1 MKYWLFSILTA
12 ALAYCF
18 GSLSTLVLASN
29 FSFHTNLKRLGEGN
43 VWLSNFRRVYG
54 VKGILKLA
62 LIEIV
67 KDAVPIII
75 GGWLF
80 SSGDNAVAG
89 RALAAF
95 CLIIGRMYPAIY
107 EFRGGYAT
115 AGIVIGAM
123 LISFSLGLA
132 VLVAVVAATLVSRY
146 IAVGSLAGALA
157 LGAIAILMI
166 ENSVAMR
173 LCIFIALL
181 MFVRT
186 LPALMRIA
194 AKKEPKLSFKEDI
207 SYKFDEKF

>member
-18 GSLSTLVLASN
+18 GSLSTMVLSSN
-29 FSFHTNLKRLGEGN
+29 FVFRTNLKRLGEGSI
-43 VWLSNFRRVYG
+43 WLSNFRRVYG
-54 VKGILKLA
+54 AKGFLKLA
-62 LIEIV
+62 LVEIV

-80 SSGDNAVAG
+80 SAGDNAAVG

-95 CLIIGRMYPAIY
+95 CLIVGRMYPAIY

-115 AGIVIGAM
+115 AAVVIAAM

-132 VLVAVVAATLVSRY
+132 VLVIVVAVGLLSRY
-146 IAVGSLAGALA
+146 VSVASLAGALTM
-157 LGAIAILMI
+157 GAIAVLVL
-166 ENSVAMR
+166 ENSLAVR
-173 LCIFIALL
+173 LCIFIAVL

-186 LPALMRIA
+186 LPSLTRIS
-194 AKKEPKLSFKEDI
+194 AKNEPKLSFTKDI